1 MGTFP
6 FPPISLALRPS
17 HESPLTHHPRLSPGL
32 HPACTSHVPGF
43 GPLWPGLHPSS
54 FILHPSLRG
63 RIEVALGWLWGGF
76 RVAKGWLVGG
86 YVHHAYTIRTISV
99 HQPYTMS
106 TGSWVAFGWLQI
118 SLSPRFQ
125 PFLPSSF
132 YILPSP
138 RGGFGRFGGRC
149 PPFLHSSFFI
159 LPSPQCGFGRFG
171 VVAISAFPS
180 SVARLRRV
188 DCFPGFCSS
197 FTATQPGFSSRCR
210 LAAER
215 ARGSC

>member
-1 MGTFP
+1 
-6 FPPISLALRPS
+6 
-17 HESPLTHHPRLSPGL
+17 
-32 HPACTSHVPGF
+32 
-43 GPLWPGLHPSS
+43 
-54 FILHPSLRG
+54 
-63 RIEVALGWLWGGF
+63 LGCLWGGF

-159 LPSPQCGFGRFG
+159 LPSPQSGFGRFG

-180 SVARLRRV
+180 AVARLRRM
-188 DCFPGFCSS
+188 DCFPGFCLSS
-197 FTATQPGFSSRCR
+197 PLPSRAFHPAAALPQNAPADHVSGRSSNGLATRCPPCR
-210 LAAER
+210 
-215 ARGSC
+215 STCV